1 MGKREID
8 GCAGMP
14 YEHHRAP
21 RPKCRFIIKIDR
33 VESATVDLD
42 QDVGDIKSIMQVIER
57 HPVTSVISMLWAPL
71 PGAPAGTR
79 ISRSP
84 SAEGDPVID
93 IRHVTVFLIKSGVLF
108 IIAEVDRRIYVKV
121 ID

>member
-1 MGKREID
+1 MI
-8 GCAGMP
+8 AGMP

-33 VESATVDLD
+33 VESAIVDLH
-42 QDVGDIKSIMQVIER
+42 QDIGDIKSIMQVIER

-71 PGAPAGTR
+71 PRAPAGTR
-79 ISRSP
+79 ISRSLP
-84 SAEGDPVID
+84 RQREDPVID